1 MNPPPLRSSPFT
13 GSSSK
18 GSNRSRATAAGVAGP
33 REKIIEPSWP
43 AHCQANRRGR
53 QRPLGLWKKTIYS
66 RARGRTASPSQGR
79 RETLSRRR
87 NRKQNRAYGR
97 TVEASPAGRGGF
109 EGGGGL
115 GGGRPANPQQHRGPR
130 GGQR

>member
-18 GSNRSRATAAGVAGP
+18 GSNRSRATAAVMGGP
-33 REKIIEPSWP
+33 REKFIEPSWP

-97 TVEASPAGRGGF
+97 TVEASPAGRGSF

-115 GGGRPANPQQHRGPR
+115 GSGAPGARARQGGAG
-130 GGQR
+130 